1 MDIFSIQ
8 NIKKYTLAYII
19 ATFFVVYIFNIPTL
33 ITNAVNLVN
42 EYYYDNILSSLILD
56 YFLIFIYLNI
66 CLYFIKKYHV
76 VNFYKKIFI
85 VLLTTFIISNS
96 FYIIF
101 INLPKSNNFF
111 SRWFYK
117 VGIKASFYDCII
129 ILVTYL
135 IYNIYKLF

>member
-1 MDIFSIQ
+1 MDIFSLE

-19 ATFFVVYIFNIPTL
+19 STFFVVYIFNIPLL
-33 ITNAVNLVN
+33 ITNAINLVN
-42 EYYYDNILSSLILD
+42 EYYYDNILGSLILD
-56 YFLIFIYLNI
+56 YILIFIYLNI
-66 CLYFIKKYHV
+66 CLYFIKKYSI

-85 VLLTTFIISNS
+85 VLLTTFIISNL

-111 SRWFYK
+111 SRWFHK

-135 IYNIYKLF
+135 IFNV

>member
-19 ATFFVVYIFNIPTL
+19 ATLFVVYIFNIPTL

-42 EYYYDNILSSLILD
+42 EYYYDNIIGSLILD

-66 CLYFIKKYHV
+66 CLYFINKYSV

-117 VGIKASFYDCII
+117 VRIKASFYDCII

>member
-1 MDIFSIQ
+1 MNIFNID
-8 NIKKYTLAYII
+8 NIKKYTLAYVISTI
-19 ATFFVVYIFNIPTL
+19 FVVYVFNIPIL
-33 ITNAVNLVN
+33 ITNAINLVN
-42 EYYYDNILSSLILD
+42 EYYYDNILGSLIFD

-66 CLYFIKKYHV
+66 CLYFIKKYDII
-76 VNFYKKIFI
+76 NFYKKILI
-85 VLLTTFIISNS
+85 ILLITFIISNS

-111 SRWFYK
+111 SRWFHK

-135 IYNIYKLF
+135 IYIKLI

>member
-19 ATFFVVYIFNIPTL
+19 ATFFIVYIFNIPTL

-85 VLLTTFIISNS
+85 VLLTTFIISNL

-135 IYNIYKLF
+135 IYNIYKLV